1 MRSVSKPNGP
11 FEIVEREIPDA
22 GVAQVRIKGY
32 IAEIYPFKVYY
43 QGCYYFS
50 ILRTDIS

>member
-22 GVAQVRIKGY
+22 GMTQVRINGY
-32 IAEIYPFKVYY
+32 IVEIYPFKVYY
-43 QGCYYFS
+43 QGSYYFS
-50 ILRTDIS
+50 ILRTDLS